1 MSIVDAAEREA
12 ALDPLHSFCVSA
24 PAGSGKTE
32 LLIQRFLA
40 LLARV
45 ERPEQVLAITFT
57 RKAAAEMRERVLQAL
72 REARAGEPCASPH
85 QQRTRDLATAALAVD
100 RQQHWQ
106 LMANPARLG
115 IRTIDGF
122 CGALTRQMPVLS
134 HFGAQVRAV
143 DDAEPLY
150 AEAVAELFAML
161 ESQHPVVGDLQ
172 QLMLHFNNHWD
183 RLAELLKS
191 LLGRREQWLTY
202 LGVGRD
208 PVAAQAA
215 LEDLVAGMVEDAL
228 QALQQ
233 QLGPFLG
240 ELYELQC
247 FAAEQKGEAPPAG
260 APAACVPDLP
270 AWQQLRHFLLT
281 RDGKWRSRI
290 TKTEGF
296 PTGKGRP
303 AEMKARMQAVL
314 GELGGCAGLDEA
326 LLEATLLPTPGE
338 DSDSWQLVVHLT
350 RVLPVLAAQLLLVFE
365 RHGSVDH
372 SQVAQSALQALG
384 DDDAP
389 TDLALRLDYRI
400 EHILV
405 DEFQDTAINQY
416 ELLRRLTRGW
426 AEHNEAQPERPRTF
440 MIVGDGM
447 QSIYGFRDANV
458 GLFLSARDR
467 GFNGVVPR
475 YLELRSNFRS
485 EAGVVA
491 WVNATFARAFPSCD
505 NIGRG
510 EVAFSTAEA
519 VKPAGAIDAVCVQ
532 VFHGEEASHAEV
544 AALCDGVA
552 AALAEDDTGSIA
564 ILGRSRPQ
572 LQTFV
577 QELRERGIAFAA
589 QDMDRL
595 SQSTVIMDLMSLVRA
610 LANRADRV
618 AWAALLRGP
627 FCGLCLADL
636 HTFLTRATG
645 DVLAAAQ
652 DERLC
657 SDLSE
662 SGQQALARL
671 AGAMAWAEAQRDR
684 LAQRAW
690 LELLWLRLGGPS
702 TAASAALLND
712 AERFFQLLEQ
722 GELEGR
728 VLDVH
733 WLATQLE
740 RLYADAGG
748 AGARVQIMTL
758 HKAKGLEFD
767 HVFIPALGKGSRSD
781 ERALFLWD
789 EITTSGGASGFLLAA
804 DDHSDS
810 GSAGLYNYLAS
821 QRKRKRLL
829 ENTRLLY
836 VGATRAIR
844 RLTLSACLGE
854 NSKGDGVSEPGAQ
867 SLLATIWPAVFETAQ
882 VIAASAQAA
891 GTAAAASETDNLL
904 RQRSLPPSAPPL
916 GEFNT
921 ALVGNL
927 PQPAHNRLDR
937 HVGTVIHQNLERL
950 AGLAVLPPAPGPEE
964 AAFSRW
970 ALANLGLAGAAL
982 AEGVERVM
990 VALRITLGDEAAGR
1004 WLLSSDH
1011 PGSRCELPLTQVRED
1026 GLIRDIIIDRSF
1038 VDAASG
1044 ERWIV
1049 DYKSSR
1055 PPEHQAVDVFLQAEV
1070 ARYREQLAGYR
1081 DAMASLGTE
1090 PLRCALYFTALARLE
1105 PVSLD

>member
-57 RKAAAEMRERVLQAL
+57 RKAAAEMRERVMQAL
-72 REARAGEPCASPH
+72 HEARAGEPCSSPH
-85 QQRTRDLATAALAVD
+85 QQRTRDLALAALAVD
-100 RQQHWQ
+100 ERQGWQ
-106 LMANPARLG
+106 LMANAARLS

-143 DDAEPLY
+143 DDADPLY
-150 AEAVAELFAML
+150 AEAVAELFALL
-161 ESQHPVVGDLQ
+161 ETQYPVVEDLQ
-172 QLMLHFNNHWD
+172 QLMLHFDNHWD

-191 LLGRREQWLTY
+191 LLARREQWLTY
-202 LGVGRD
+202 LGVGRE
-208 PVAAQAA
+208 PLAAQAA
-215 LEDLVAGMVEDAL
+215 LEQLVAAMVVDAL
-228 QALQQ
+228 GDLQRQ
-233 QLGPFLG
+233 MGPFLG

-247 FAAEQKGEAPPAG
+247 FAAQQKGEQEPPG
-260 APAACVPDLP
+260 VPTARVEDLP
-270 AWQQLRHFLLT
+270 AWQALRHFLLT

-290 TKTEGF
+290 TRTEGF
-296 PTGKGRP
+296 PADKGRP
-303 AEMKARMQAVL
+303 AEMKARLQSVL
-314 GELGGCAGLDEA
+314 AELSACEGLSEA
-326 LLEATLLPTPGE
+326 LQEVTLLPTPGE
-338 DSDSWQLVVHLT
+338 DSESWRLVVHLT

-365 RHGSVDH
+365 RRGSVDH

-426 AEHNEAQPERPRTF
+426 AEHNEMSPGRPRTF
-440 MIVGDGM
+440 LIVGDGM

-458 GLFLSARDR
+458 GLFLQARDR

-485 EAGVVA
+485 EAGVVN
-491 WVNATFARAFPSCD
+491 WVNTTFARAFPAQD

-510 EVAFSTAEA
+510 EVAFSTAQSVKPGGDGEA
-519 VKPAGAIDAVCVQ
+519 VRVQ
-532 VFHGEEASHAEV
+532 VFHGDNAASAEV
-544 AALCDGVA
+544 SALCDGVA
-552 AALAEDDTGSIA
+552 AALAEDAEGTVA

-572 LQTFV
+572 LQDFV
-577 QELRERGIAFAA
+577 QGLQRRGIAFAA

-595 SQSTVIMDLMSLVRA
+595 SQSSVIMDLMSLVRV
-610 LANRADRV
+610 LANSADRV

-627 FCGLCLADL
+627 YCGLTLSDL
-636 HTFLTRATG
+636 HRLL
-645 DVLAAAQ
+645 VLAPSDPMAVATELELGAVLSNCGQRAVAHLAA
-652 DERLC
+652 
-657 SDLSE
+657 
-662 SGQQALARL
+662 
-671 AGAMAWAEAQRDR
+671 AMAWAEQQRDR
-684 LAQRAW
+684 LSQRAW
-690 LELLWLRLGGPS
+690 LELLWLRLGGPA
-702 TAASAALLND
+702 TAASTQLLND

-728 VLDVH
+728 VLDVP
-733 WLATQLE
+733 WLQNQLE

-789 EITTSGGASGFLLAA
+789 EITTRAGDSGFLLAA
-804 DDHSDS
+804 DDHSEKE
-810 GSAGLYNYLAS
+810 SAGLYNFLAS

-844 RLTLSACLGE
+844 RLTLSACLSE
-854 NSKGDGVSEPGAQ
+854 DRKKGGVTDPGAQ
-867 SLLATIWPAVFETAQ
+867 SLLATIWPAVAD
-882 VIAASAQAA
+882 IASVVEAQAGDAVTADEARGA
-891 GTAAAASETDNLL
+891 GGLL
-904 RQRSLPPSAPPL
+904 RQRQLPPSAPAIVDL
-916 GEFNT
+916 NQGT
-921 ALVGNL
+921 GNL
-927 PQPAHNRLDR
+927 PEAAHNRLER

-950 AGLAVLPPAPGPEE
+950 ATLPVLPQHPGADEE
-964 AAFSRW
+964 SFSVW
-970 ALANLGLAGAAL
+970 ALASLGLSGDALAQGLERVIAAL
-982 AEGVERVM
+982 HT
-990 VALRITLGDEAAGR
+990 TLADEVAGR
-1004 WLLSSDH
+1004 WLLRSDH
-1011 PGSRCELPLTQVRED
+1011 PASHCELPLTRVRED
-1026 GLIRDIIIDRSF
+1026 GVINDIVIDRCF
-1038 VDAASG
+1038 VDAGTG

-1055 PPEHQAVDVFLQAEV
+1055 PPEGMPLEHFLQEEV
-1070 ARYREQLAGYR
+1070 VRYGEQLAGYR

-1090 PLRCALYFTALARLE
+1090 PLRCALYFTALAQLV
-1105 PVSLD
+1105 PVDVS